1 MALKTSNNPTA
12 RGKRSALLI
21 VDLQNDFCPGGA
33 LAVPGGDRIVPV
45 INEYIKLFSE
55 VRLPI
60 FASRDWHPEVTKHF
74 KEYGGLWPPHCV
86 QGTSGAEF
94 HPDLHLPPDTI
105 ILTKGEDPEEESYS
119 AFQSIDR
126 EGKPFTEALKTDGVA
141 HLYVG
146 GLATDYCVKASVLGA
161 IDEGFTVTVLVDA
174 IMGVNLQPGDSKRA
188 LEEMLRR
195 KALTATLKEILL
207 P

>member
-12 RGKRSALLI
+12 KGKRSALLI

-33 LAVPGGDRIVPV
+33 LAVHGGDRIVQV

-55 VRLPI
+55 ARLPI

-74 KEYGGLWPPHCV
+74 QEYGGLWPPHCV
-86 QGTSGAEF
+86 QGTWGAEF
-94 HPDLHLPPDTI
+94 HPDLHLPPNTI

-126 EGKPFTEALKTDGVA
+126 EGKPFAEALRTDEVS

-146 GLATDYCVKASVLGA
+146 ADLPQT
-161 IDEGFTVTVLVDA
+161 TV
-174 IMGVNLQPGDSKRA
+174 
-188 LEEMLRR
+188 
-195 KALTATLKEILL
+195 
-207 P
+207 